1 VDHRRRRHRRHA
13 SPGPRKPGGTASLSP
28 PRQETDDMLD
38 VIVRTS
44 SGPQTVAAFV
54 QSAIQSMDK
63 SIARFNITTVEQER

>member
-1 VDHRRRRHRRHA
+1 
-13 SPGPRKPGGTASLSP
+13 
-28 PRQETDDMLD
+28 MLD
-38 VIVRTS
+38 VIVRTP